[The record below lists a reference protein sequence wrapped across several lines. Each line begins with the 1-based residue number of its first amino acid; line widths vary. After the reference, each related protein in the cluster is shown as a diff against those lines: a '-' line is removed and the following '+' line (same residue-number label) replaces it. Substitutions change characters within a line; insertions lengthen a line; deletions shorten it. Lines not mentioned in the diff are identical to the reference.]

1 MVRIRR
7 PDVPDT
13 VSLFIALLV
22 ALVPARVTAAA
33 SVPHPPCGMERLA
46 YPPPGTP
53 PSIQL
58 WHGGDLERAEW
69 KPAQCLGWP
78 ASSPSRI
85 VLVVT
90 GSFRFNGSSSDLL
103 AHSGAISTLLRVR
116 YWSVTDKA
124 WRPLVID
131 ASALS
136 GSDRANRRADFLP
149 SDMASGNL
157 LYYWEDDSRSGEVV
171 HSMKVREHT
180 PARIVIET
188 ENITPVR
195 SFMMTLFP
203 PGALQSVKIVERI
216 APGVWGV
223 YLISRMADTSS
234 VLAAGLEA
242 SYINRAIALYR
253 HTAGIPTDLEPP
265 AAP

>member
-1 MVRIRR
+1 MARIRR
-7 PDVPDT
+7 SSIADAA
-13 VSLFIALLV
+13 LLCIALLV
-22 ALVPARVTAAA
+22 AVVPASSMAAA
-33 SVPHPPCGMERLA
+33 GGPQSPCGAERIA
-46 YPPPGTP
+46 YPPPGAP
-53 PSIQL
+53 PLIQV

-78 ASSPSRI
+78 GSSASRL
-85 VLVVT
+85 VLAVT
-90 GSFRFNGSSSDLL
+90 GSFRFIGSSSDLL
-103 AHSGAISTLLRVR
+103 AQSGAISTLARVR

-136 GSDRANRRADFLP
+136 GADPANRRGDFLP
-149 SDMASGNL
+149 SDMAPGQV
-157 LYYWEDDSRSGEVV
+157 LYYWENDSRSGEVV
-171 HSMKVREHT
+171 HSMKVREY
-180 PARIVIET
+180 ASERIVIET
-188 ENITPVR
+188 ENLTPVR

-203 PGALQSVKIVERI
+203 PGSLQSVKILERI

-234 VLAAGLEA
+234 ILASGFEA

-253 HTAGIPTDLEPP
+253 HTVGIPTDLEPP